1 MKKVIL
7 FSMFIAVCMSTVN
20 AQENQKALGLRV
32 GLYSGEISYQHP
44 LGAANRLEAD
54 LGLTAYGVGVSG
66 IYQWVWNIPSV
77 ADGMKLY
84 AGGGLGLGIYSSVFA
99 AGVLGQAGLEYNFKF
114 PLKLSLDF
122 RPGLYLSPAVVVA
135 SDGICLAARY
145 RF

>member
-1 MKKVIL
+1 MKRKIL
-7 FSMFIAVCMSTVN
+7 FSLFVAVFMSSIC

-32 GLYSGEISYQHP
+32 GLYSVELSYQHP
-44 LGAANRLEAD
+44 LAKANRLEAD
-54 LGLTAYGVGVSG
+54 LGLSTYGVSASG
-66 IYQWVWNIPSV
+66 IHQWVWNIPSV

-99 AGVLGQAGLEYNFKF
+99 AGLLGQAGLEYNFKF
-114 PLKLSLDF
+114 PLKLSLDY
-122 RPGLYLSPAVVVA
+122 RPGLYVTPAVVVA